1 MGFRKCALTL
11 IVFFPLFAFS
21 QNQDSL
27 QQVMY
32 KQALKKFADKDWAE
46 TRYVCH
52 EWKEAS
58 ADFEK
63 LLSADRSDTELYQK
77 IGIAQYNAG
86 EWKAACVA
94 LDKVVKKGVKDKEV
108 FVCWP

>member
-1 MGFRKCALTL
+1 MGVNADC
-11 IVFFPLFAFS
+11 FFSLFAFS

-27 QQVMY
+27 RQVIY

-86 EWKAACVA
+86 EWKAACMA
-94 LDKVVKKGVKDKEV
+94 LDKVVKKRCEG
-108 FVCWP
+108 